1 MAYRYVSGTC
11 AWINKIIKKKME
23 DRKDG
28 VVSHELLNKIVCT
41 YYFYCTLYVYMQLI
55 VICNECIYPNNP
67 ECDWILSDIARTWSL
82 FSPLHPCDWMAHCII
97 IWWRFNT
104 AEKMPPCFQ
113 YVGENLD
120 GKQNSKQSMN
130 DQVVSLEFFFYKY
143 SIAVTTK
150 TLRQSPTFVIERF
163 HTGLRGNN

>member
-1 MAYRYVSGTC
+1 
-11 AWINKIIKKKME
+11 
-23 DRKDG
+23 
-28 VVSHELLNKIVCT
+28 
-41 YYFYCTLYVYMQLI
+41 MQLI
-55 VICNECIYPNNP
+55 VTCNECIYPNNP

-82 FSPLHPCDWMAHCII
+82 FSPLHPCDWMAHCIV

-130 DQVVSLEFFFYKY
+130 DQVVSLEFFFFFFLN
-143 SIAVTTK
+143 
-150 TLRQSPTFVIERF
+150 TLLLLPPKHCARVQLLLLNTFTLDCEETI
-163 HTGLRGNN
+163 NNITLGVQNLNTRAACTWCTR